1 MIAVLT
7 VMSDMDLSHDQL
19 GFWLGWFGLD
29 LVGLVMVCSRYEAC
43 VHVLATGGMPVSV
56 GHLWPQVRLL

>member
-19 GFWLGWFGLD
+19 GISGWDLWFGLC
-29 LVGLVMVCSRYEAC
+29 LVDLVMVCSRCEVW
-43 VHVLATGGMPVSV
+43 VHVWLQV
-56 GHLWPQVRLL
+56 GCL